1 MYCVLGPVPNAHL
14 FLSTNYKVGISIIP
28 NFRLKYLG
36 TDRLSTLPKGK
47 WQSQDSNL
55 GS

>member
-1 MYCVLGPVPNAHL
+1 MFCVLGPVLNAHL

-36 TDRLSTLPKGK
+36 TDRLKYLAKG
-47 WQSQDSNL
+47 QVAESRF
-55 GS
+55 

>member
-1 MYCVLGPVPNAHL
+1 MFCVLGPVLNAHL

-36 TDRLSTLPKGK
+36 TDRLKVPCQRASGRVKILT
-47 WQSQDSNL
+47 
-55 GS
+55 